1 VKAFGAVSVEGS
13 ISSLKVAVIAELVK
27 TLRVGPGVV
36 VAGTV
41 IVTSG
46 RVVSAAKLVVKVHT

>member
-1 VKAFGAVSVEGS
+1 VKAFGAVSEAGS
-13 ISSLKVAVIAELVK
+13 IFSLKVAVIAELVK
-27 TLRVGPGVV
+27 TLSVGPGIV

-46 RVVSAAKLVVKVHT
+46 RVVSGAKLVVKVQT